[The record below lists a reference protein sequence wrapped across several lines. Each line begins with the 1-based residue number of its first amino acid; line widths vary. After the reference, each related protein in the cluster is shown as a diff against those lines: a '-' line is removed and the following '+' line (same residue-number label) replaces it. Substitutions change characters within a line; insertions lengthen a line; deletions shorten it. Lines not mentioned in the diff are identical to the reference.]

1 MVKTKAFTVNDVEF
15 NINSDTEEVMIYD
28 LIATQLAPNH
38 KPVVVGR
45 GRTLKEACN
54 DWLASNND
62 ISTEQLVES
71 INAWRQNEG
80 LDLLEGEEDLLTE
93 IDEFI
98 NSKDGIELFC
108 ILNDGRFYFI
118 DWGKI

>member
-15 NINSDTEEVMIYD
+15 NISSDTEEVMIYD